1 MKRRLGHGGLS
12 LLILVGAGLA
22 VIFISPLN
30 WRLRVVGLK
39 LTGQIEGV
47 AWPRFLK
54 MLHPSSG
61 FYLRPL
67 LETKNPFSVV
77 RNPYDSSEDVEQGST
92 AYRQRCALCHGA
104 SGEGLSA
111 PALTSARLEHGDGDW
126 ALFRTITRGIPD
138 TPMPPASL
146 SDEAVWQ
153 IIAYIRSLSQAAPAH
168 SKGPASG
175 GDDLFEQWRPV
186 TGERLRRA
194 TDDPADWLTFSGSYS
209 GTRHSRLRQINSTNV
224 KDLTL
229 AWAYQLD
236 TDELFA
242 EATPLVADGVMFL
255 TGAPNDVLALDAS
268 TGALL
273 WRHSHEITGTV
284 SVCCGR
290 VNRGVALREE
300 LVLLGTLDAKLVALD
315 ARTGVPRWE
324 VQVADSERGY
334 SITAAP
340 LVVDSLVITGVG
352 GSEFGIRGF
361 VAAYDLRNGDPVWRF
376 NTIPSPG
383 EPGADTWG
391 GDSWRIGGAS
401 TWMTGSYDPELDLVY
416 WSVANPSPLFNGEV
430 RPGDNLY
437 SASVVA
443 LDARTGGLRWHFQFT
458 PHDEHDWGSGHVPVL
473 ADLVIKGSVRPVLL
487 IATKNAFLY
496 TLDRETGEFLQAAPF
511 AHQTWAERIDAKG
524 RPVRAPETE
533 PSAKGTLVHP
543 SAAGATNWWPPAY
556 SPDTELLHVP
566 TLESGAVF
574 FKGVPRFREGELF
587 LGSAGSPIPGQSR
600 WTGLRALDP
609 RTGRVVWE
617 VSGPIRENWPR
628 VGGALSTAGGLV
640 FWGDDS
646 RFFGLD
652 AKTGERLWSVNL
664 GGHILAAPMTFTVN
678 GRQRLAIIAGKTV
691 FTFAVGRPA
700 SNVPRYPT

>member
-1 MKRRLGHGGLS
+1 MKRRSKLWGLS
-12 LLILVGAGLA
+12 LSVLVGAGFVA
-22 VIFISPLN
+22 IVVPPLS

-39 LTGQIEGV
+39 LTGQIEGGMS
-47 AWPRFLK
+47 WPRLVK
-54 MLHPSSG
+54 MLHPQSG

-67 LETKNPFSVV
+67 LETKNAFSVV
-77 RNPYDSSEDVEQGST
+77 ENPYMSAEDAERGST

-104 SGEGLSA
+104 SGEGQSA
-111 PALTSARLEHGDGDW
+111 PALRSARLEHGDSDW
-126 ALFRTITRGIPD
+126 ALFRTITRGIPG
-138 TPMPPASL
+138 TSMPPASL
-146 SDEAVWQ
+146 PDEAVWR
-153 IIAYIRSLSQAAPAH
+153 IIAYLRSLSPAGPAH
-168 SKGPASG
+168 SHGPASG
-175 GDDLFEQWRPV
+175 GDDAFEKWRPV
-186 TGERLRRA
+186 RGERLRRA
-194 TDDPADWLTFSGSYS
+194 TGAPADDWLTYSGSYS
-209 GTRHSRLRQINSTNV
+209 GTRHSRLRQIDTANV
-224 KDLTL
+224 GNL
-229 AWAYQLD
+229 ALMWAHQFD
-236 TDELFA
+236 SDELPA

-255 TGAPNDVLALDAS
+255 TGAPNDVLALDAG

-290 VNRGVALREE
+290 VNRGVALGDD
-300 LVLLGTLDAKLVALD
+300 LVMLGTLDARLVALD

-324 VQVADSERGY
+324 VQVADPERGY

-361 VAAYDLRNGDPVWRF
+361 VAAYDIRTGDPVWRF

-383 EPGADTWG
+383 EPEADTWG
-391 GDSWRIGGAS
+391 GDSWSTGGAS
-401 TWMTGSYDPELDLVY
+401 TWMTGSYDPRLDLVF
-416 WSVANPSPLFNGEV
+416 WSVANPSPLFNGEM

-443 LDARTGGLRWHFQFT
+443 LDARTGTLRWHFQHT
-458 PHDEHDWGSGHVPVL
+458 PHDQHDWGSGHVPVL
-473 ADLVIKGSVRPVLL
+473 ADLVINGANRRVLL
-487 IATKNAFLY
+487 LATKNGFFY
-496 TLDRETGEFLQAAPF
+496 TLDRETGEFLRAAPF
-511 AHQTWAERIDAKG
+511 AHQTWAERIDQTG

-556 SPDTELLHVP
+556 SPETKLLHVP

-587 LGSAGSPIPGQSR
+587 LGSAGPPAPGQRR

-609 RTGRVVWE
+609 RTGKVVWE
-617 VSGPIRENWPR
+617 VSGPIREGWPR
-628 VGGALSTAGGLV
+628 VGGALSTAGGVV

-646 RFFGLD
+646 QFFGLA

-664 GGHILAAPMTFTVN
+664 GGPILAAPMTFTIN
-678 GRQRLAIIAGKTV
+678 GAQRIAIVAGKTV
-691 FTFAVGRPA
+691 FTFGLRGEEGE
-700 SNVPRYPT
+700 